1 VLGRRSG
8 KNNET
13 NPSNKPACSFF
24 LLILPSKEN
33 KHDRKTYPNGQNE
46 EEAIVIGDISHC

>member
-1 VLGRRSG
+1 VLGQRSG